1 MLLLYSCRPFR
12 QYNYISESPSCM
24 SVRFNCNGSLLL
36 TLHRR
41 LPPILYNPSS
51 SDPLCSFYHD
61 EYFNSCTMKSCTFA
75 GPHDELVVSGSDNFN
90 MFMWRLDGINCEY
103 WLGIIELM

>member
-1 MLLLYSCRPFR
+1 
-12 QYNYISESPSCM
+12 M

-41 LPPILYNPSS
+41 LPPILYSPSS
-51 SDPLCSFYHD
+51 AEPLCSFYHD

-75 GPHDELVVSGSDNFN
+75 GPQDELIVSGSDNFN
-90 MFMWRLDGINCEY
+90 MFIWRLDGVDCKSKSLHSLRLYVNPLSFFCSGE
-103 WLGIIELM
+103 EESVD

>member
-1 MLLLYSCRPFR
+1 
-12 QYNYISESPSCM
+12 M

-41 LPPILYNPSS
+41 LPPILYSPGS
-51 SDPLCSFYHD
+51 PEPVATFYHD

-75 GPHDELVVSGSDNFN
+75 GPQDELVVSGSDNFN
-90 MFMWRLDGINCEY
+90 MFVWRLDGVECE
-103 WLGIIELM
+103 WVWETILVVLEVSVESLATFPSV

>member
-1 MLLLYSCRPFR
+1 
-12 QYNYISESPSCM
+12 M

-41 LPPILYNPSS
+41 LPPILYSPSS
-51 SDPLCSFYHD
+51 AEPLCSFYHD

-75 GPHDELVVSGSDNFN
+75 GPQDELIVSGSDNFN
-90 MFMWRLDGINCEY
+90 MFIWRLDGVDCKSKSLHSLRLDVNPLSFFCSGE
-103 WLGIIELM
+103 EEPVD